1 MNYVKEGNG
10 MNRKY
15 KIILIAF
22 GMLIIGYIITH
33 YLGINEGL
41 FKVFIGAIISL
52 TAIYGGENLIN
63 KKISNGGGKSD

>member
-1 MNYVKEGNG
+1 

-22 GMLIIGYIITH
+22 GMLIVGYIVTH
-33 YLGINEGL
+33 FLGINEAL
-41 FKVFIGAIISL
+41 FKIFVAAIISL

-63 KKISNGGGKSD
+63 KKINGGKKG

>member
-1 MNYVKEGNG
+1 

-33 YLGINEGL
+33 FLGINEAL
-41 FKVFIGAIISL
+41 FKIFVAAIISL

-63 KKISNGGGKSD
+63 KKINGGSKDG

>member
-1 MNYVKEGNG
+1 

-33 YLGINEGL
+33 FLGINEAL
-41 FKVFIGAIISL
+41 FKIFVAAIISL
-52 TAIYGGENLIN
+52 TAIYG
-63 KKISNGGGKSD
+63 

>member
-1 MNYVKEGNG
+1 MVQGDR

-33 YLGINEGL
+33 FLGINEAL
-41 FKVFIGAIISL
+41 FKIFVAAIISL

-63 KKISNGGGKSD
+63 KKINGGKKG

>member
-1 MNYVKEGNG
+1 

-33 YLGINEGL
+33 FLGINEAL
-41 FKVFIGAIISL
+41 FKIFVAAIISL

-63 KKISNGGGKSD
+63 KKINGGKKG